1 MYIFFQ
7 WQNIAY
13 LFTHLFLPVL
23 VLFYQLKG
31 DWIYN
36 FCIIGFADDPWNS
49 AFGFYINGR
58 LKFVN
63 KNVLN
68 MNIKYELNMNMNIL
82 LMYANSGMQLDTLY
96 GTIKVNFLDL
106 LMQCK
111 IFPTSIFFM
120 LFHFFLFVQA
130 TMLWKI

>member
-1 MYIFFQ
+1 
-7 WQNIAY
+7 
-13 LFTHLFLPVL
+13 
-23 VLFYQLKG
+23 
-31 DWIYN
+31 
-36 FCIIGFADDPWNS
+36 
-49 AFGFYINGR
+49 
-58 LKFVN
+58 
-63 KNVLN
+63 